1 MKKIVTIIAGLTIS
15 LSLISET
22 RTDSGIVYVKNEM
35 TEQKEFKGIVKV
47 IRKGHD
53 KVYLKREK
61 YFM

>member
-1 MKKIVTIIAGLTIS
+1 
-15 LSLISET
+15 
-22 RTDSGIVYVKNEM
+22 M